1 MSHRKE
7 DRDKK
12 RDTDLTEAGYV
23 RCLEEQGARCPVSLI
38 LFGEREWTASMD
50 RIDNLLGHIIAD
62 PSNVKF
68 IIRMFNTQFK
78 MHRKLFL
85 QVLLRQRVQQLTPKQ
100 RRLILAELDDPTEP

>member
-1 MSHRKE
+1 
-7 DRDKK
+7 
-12 RDTDLTEAGYV
+12 
-23 RCLEEQGARCPVSLI
+23 
-38 LFGEREWTASMD
+38 
-50 RIDNLLGHIIAD
+50 
-62 PSNVKF
+62 VKF

>member
-1 MSHRKE
+1 
-7 DRDKK
+7 
-12 RDTDLTEAGYV
+12 
-23 RCLEEQGARCPVSLI
+23 LI

-68 IIRMFNTQFK
+68 IIRMFNTQIK

-85 QVLLRQRVQQLTPKQ
+85 QVLLRQRVQQLTQKQ
-100 RRLILAELDDPTEP
+100 RGLILAELDALTEP